1 VRPLSCT
8 RHDVSE
14 FAVIEVA
21 GDIDLSTAPQ
31 LRRAIADAVSAGRI
45 HVALDLSGVTFL
57 DSVGLG
63 VTVGGLRR
71 VRAHDGSLRLVVDP
85 ANTDVRGLFHN
96 SHLDRVFRIHDSIE
110 DAQAAARVQS
120 RA

>member
-8 RHDVSE
+8 RHDVAE

-31 LRRAIADAVSAGRI
+31 LRQAIADAVSAGRI
-45 HVALDLSGVTFL
+45 HVALDLTAVTFL

-71 VRAHDGSLRLVVDP
+71 TRVHDGSLRLVVAP
-85 ANTDVRGLFHN
+85 ANAAVRGLLHN
-96 SHLDRVFRIHDSIE
+96 SHLDRVFGIHDSIE